1 MEEIK
6 LKFKLNLYYRLMNKS
21 FLFIFFFLYS
31 CSHSLYGNDV
41 QEIFG
46 KVRIIDGDSIE
57 INNNKIRLLGIDAF
71 EKKQECFRKNG
82 NNYKCGKDSISAL
95 SKIISDQPIRCIAKK
110 KDRYKR
116 WLATCYIG
124 DLDINENM
132 VLYGYAFSYMSKKYK
147 DAENEAKKVKAGA
160 WSGKFNYPWEWRK
173 SNR

>member
-1 MEEIK
+1 
-6 LKFKLNLYYRLMNKS
+6 MNKS

-147 DAENEAKKVKAGA
+147 DTENEAKKVKAGA